1 VPASPVL
8 GLGCRGE
15 ERRDQVAVAVLG
27 EAVAAVFIFLYF
39 IFLFFIK
46 IYFRFGNLHKYTR
59 CRSAGIWPPGSRAAG
74 AYLQK
79 KLTKNCAEAP
89 GRPAAGRRVLAARL
103 RGDRRPAPHPSFA
116 SLKIQKKR
124 KEREGEEG

>member
-1 VPASPVL
+1 MPASPVL

-46 IYFRFGNLHKYTR
+46 IYFSFRNLQKYIRPPR
-59 CRSAGIWPPGSRAAG
+59 CRAAG
-74 AYLQK
+74 TWSLRYGAAGAFLQPGGPV
-79 KLTKNCAEAP
+79 ARQRG
-89 GRPAAGRRVLAARL
+89 GRPWPPDCGVTSRN
-103 RGDRRPAPHPSFA
+103 F
-116 SLKIQKKR
+116 
-124 KEREGEEG
+124 